1 MKGHGLVSWA
11 GVHVCP
17 VNGWAGAGCAFHD
30 TPGYRVHRCA
40 SRADVSWPVL
50 QSSGGQ
56 MESLEVVTGGRT
68 RSVTLTGKRVTIGRG
83 DGNDVVIEGD
93 ARASREHAVLT
104 HDGTTWRISDCN
116 STNGTYVNSVRI
128 SQPVRLSDGD
138 RIHVGASVL
147 TVQVQDEVVVR
158 PKTIDLGTSPK
169 VGDFTLSVE
178 DRRLLALLA
187 KGATDREIASV
198 LNITTH
204 EATEAVTDLAYRTS
218 APRRIDLARLG
229 ASLSM
234 S

>member
-1 MKGHGLVSWA
+1 
-11 GVHVCP
+11 
-17 VNGWAGAGCAFHD
+17 
-30 TPGYRVHRCA
+30 
-40 SRADVSWPVL
+40 
-50 QSSGGQ
+50 

-83 DGNDVVIEGD
+83 EGNDVVIEGD

-147 TVQVQDEVVVR
+147 TVQLQDEVVVR